1 MQYEVKPLTE
11 EDEAYIGKMI
21 GEYAYRMA
29 PPEPGTPEEE
39 SSIVFKAEDENGT
52 VVGGCVVNVHEWGRA
67 VLAKLWVDER
77 YRRHGLGSML
87 IRAAEGAAKERGC
100 TYMCLGTMDYM
111 ARPLYEKHGYRVF
124 TLRKDIPRGHEYY
137 SLSKRLDR
145 PTPDYVPS
153 DRSAEA
159 RFAIKP
165 GGEADAKSIGD
176 GLARYCDRFVQDGHD
191 YIDLGKK
198 LVDANG
204 TMIAGIVA
212 GVDGDDAG
220 EVDAVWVGEPYRKQ
234 GLGAFLLREFER
246 EAKENGAYVLTTYCC
261 DWVFGFFRK
270 SGYIVSGELPDYPR
284 GHVAYEIEKRI

>member
-1 MQYEVKPLTE
+1 MQYEVKPLTD

-39 SSIVFKAEDENGT
+39 SGIVFKAEDENGT

-137 SLSKRLDR
+137 SMSKRLDR
-145 PTPDYVPS
+145 PTPDYVPPTAAPKRGLQS
-153 DRSAEA
+153 SPAARRTQSRSAM
-159 RFAIKP
+159 
-165 GGEADAKSIGD
+165 G
-176 GLARYCDRFVQDGHD
+176 
-191 YIDLGKK
+191 
-198 LVDANG
+198 
-204 TMIAGIVA
+204 
-212 GVDGDDAG
+212 
-220 EVDAVWVGEPYRKQ
+220 
-234 GLGAFLLREFER
+234 
-246 EAKENGAYVLTTYCC
+246 
-261 DWVFGFFRK
+261 
-270 SGYIVSGELPDYPR
+270 LPDTATGSCRTGTTISTSAKNSSMRTGP
-284 GHVAYEIEKRI
+284 